1 LPLIDELKRRNVFKV
16 GVAYVAAAWLLLQ
29 LTEVLVGLLRLPENA
44 GKYVILL
51 LVIGFPVALF
61 CAWAFEL
68 TPEGIKKEKDVNRS
82 QSITRQTGRKL
93 DFMIIGVMAVAL
105 AYFAYDKLVLS
116 TARDAAFVEAT
127 TQAMTEQTVT
137 ESTSAQVDKSIAVL
151 PFINLSDDAGNEYF
165 SEGLSEELLNLLVKI
180 PEMRVAARTSS
191 FSYKGTNT
199 KIAQIGEEL
208 NVGHVLEGSVRKSG
222 NQIRITAQLIKTD
235 DGFHLWSQTYD
246 RTLENIFQIQDEIAA
261 AVVEALK
268 VTLLG
273 TIPASRKTSPEVYS
287 LYLQGRYLINRRVE
301 ENLEQAVLA
310 FEQALD
316 IDPDFAPAWVGISW
330 VYELQ
335 LRTRLPEYEKNYAL
349 ARNATE
355 RALAID
361 DKLATAWAQL
371 AFLKKK
377 YEWDW
382 EGAKVA
388 VDKAMQLEPNNADVL
403 GSSASLASSLGQLDK
418 SIDLFERSVAL
429 DPLALAG
436 LIALGNRYRAGG
448 RYDDALEK
456 YHQVQALNP
465 EYPWV
470 HLGIALTNLLQGNPE
485 RALNHLRK
493 ASPDS
498 PGYHSIKAA
507 VLVALGE
514 EIEAQAV
521 AKEFLKESA
530 QETPLEMAIFFANQG
545 DNDEAFKWL
554 EEALEQRSRGL
565 SQILWNNALAR
576 LDNDPRYPIFL
587 EKLGLREY
595 WNTMSRN

>member
-16 GVAYVAAAWLLLQ
+16 GIAYVAAAWLLLQ

-61 CAWAFEL
+61 FAWAFEL
-68 TPEGIKKEKDVNRS
+68 TPDGIKKEKDVNRS
-82 QSITRQTGRKL
+82 QSITTQTGRKL

-151 PFINLSDDAGNEYF
+151 PFINMSDDAGNEYF

-246 RTLENIFQIQDEIAA
+246 RKLENVFQIQDEIAA

-287 LYLQGRYLINRRVE
+287 LYLQGRYLIDRRVG
-301 ENLEQAVLA
+301 ENLEQAALA

-316 IDPDFAPAWVGISW
+316 IDPNFAPAWVGISW
-330 VYELQ
+330 AYELQ
-335 LRTRLPEYEKNYAL
+335 LRTRLPEYGKNYAL

-382 EGAKVA
+382 EGAKFA

-418 SIDLFERSVAL
+418 SIDLFERSVAF
-429 DPLALAG
+429 DPLGLAS
-436 LIALGNRYRAGG
+436 LIALANRYRAGG

-456 YHQVQALNP
+456 YHQVLALNP

-470 HLGIALTNLLQGNPE
+470 HLGITLTNLLQGNPE
-485 RALNHLRK
+485 RALTHLRK

-521 AKEFLKESA
+521 AKEFLEESA
-530 QETPLEMAIFFANQG
+530 QEAPLEMAIFFANQG

-565 SQILWNNALAR
+565 SQILWNDALYP
-576 LDNDPRYPIFL
+576 LENDPRYPVFL

-595 WNTMSRN
+595 WKAMPRK